1 MRPRGA
7 AVCLSVWA
15 RGAAPAQGAL
25 LRSLTAAL
33 REWLEPD
40 AALLNAWRSL
50 QRLGVSVIV
59 RIELGREGEA
69 PQIALER
76 DRADMPEWSAADGK
90 LLRSTGIANEP
101 VTERRIRATKPR
113 RRQPR

>member
-15 RGAAPAQGAL
+15 RAAAPAQEAL

-33 REWLEPD
+33 RERLDPD
-40 AALLNAWRSL
+40 AALLDAWRSL
-50 QRLGVSVIV
+50 QRLGISVTV
-59 RIELGREGEA
+59 RIELGRGGEA
-69 PQIALER
+69 PQEAFER
-76 DRADMPEWSAADGK
+76 CTSDVPEWSAADGE
-90 LLRSTGIANEP
+90 LLRSTGIANEL